1 MMNWLKSF
9 LSGFT
14 TPLSSEKEMAASYDD
29 FTPHAQR
36 LLALARKEADRT
48 NHNFVG
54 TEHLLLGIVEGEGVA
69 VNVLLRQGIKLEAV
83 RAEVEKRVG
92 RGPDEKMIASIP
104 YTPRVKGVLAL
115 AVQASKSMSH
125 GYLGTE
131 HILLGLLEEGDGVGC
146 RVLKHFNLETKR
158 TRQEILKELDPNFSS
173 DTENAAMK
181 WNKKSAG
188 DKSED
193 VDITKRY
200 DVYCRDHEREVVYR
214 NALLKGVKTLF
225 KMREYDSFAEFME
238 IEQADGHTVLV
249 SKHSLSKLC
258 EHGVQPTPEV
268 VYDKREEPAK
278 K

>member
-36 LLALARKEADRT
+36 LLALARKEANRT

-54 TEHLLLGIVEGEGVA
+54 TEHLLLGIVGGEGVA
-69 VNVLLRQGIKLEAV
+69 VNVLLRQGIKLEEV
-83 RAEVEKRVG
+83 RAEVEKQVG

-104 YTPRVKGVLAL
+104 YTPRVRKVLAL
-115 AVQASKSMSH
+115 AARASKSLNH
-125 GYLGTE
+125 TYVGTE
-131 HILLGLLEEGDGVGC
+131 HILLGLLEEGDGVAA
-146 RVLKHFNLETKR
+146 RVLKSFNVDIER
-158 TRQEILKELDPNFSS
+158 TRQEILKEVDPNFPS
-173 DTENAAMK
+173 DNENPAMK

-188 DKSED
+188 DRSGE

-238 IEQADGHTVLV
+238 IEQADGQTVLV

-258 EHGVQPTPEV
+258 EHGAQPTPEV
-268 VYDKREEPAK
+268 VYDKREDPGK